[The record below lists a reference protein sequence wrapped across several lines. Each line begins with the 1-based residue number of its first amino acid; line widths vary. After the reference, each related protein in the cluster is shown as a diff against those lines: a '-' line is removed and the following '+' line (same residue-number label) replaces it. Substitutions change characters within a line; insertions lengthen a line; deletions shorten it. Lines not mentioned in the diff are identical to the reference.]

1 MSLPVEW
8 LIAVAIG
15 IALAA
20 ATGFRV
26 FLPLLVAGLAAHW
39 GALPLSDG
47 FRWLATPE
55 ALIALASASVVETVA
70 YYIPGVDHLLDL
82 LAGPAAIVA
91 GVVASASV
99 MVDMPPGIVWPV
111 AIIGGGGMAAV
122 TKLSS
127 AVLRAKTGIATLG
140 AGNPIVS
147 TGETMGAIVI
157 ALAAVFVPVVCLIVL
172 VVTLVWVRRR
182 RRSRVAVAAGPFN
195 R

>member
-1 MSLPVEW
+1 MSLPVDW

-26 FLPLLVAGLAAHW
+26 FLPFLVAGLAAHW
-39 GALPLSDG
+39 GVLPLSDG

-55 ALIALASASVVETVA
+55 ALITLGSASVVETIA
-70 YYIPGVDHLLDL
+70 YYIPGVDHILDV
-82 LAGPAAIVA
+82 LAGPAAIAA
-91 GVVASASV
+91 GIVVSASV

-140 AGNPIVS
+140 VGNPIVS
-147 TGETMGAIVI
+147 TGETAGAIVI
-157 ALAAVFVPVVCLIVL
+157 ALAAVFVPVVCVTVL
-172 VVTLVWVRRR
+172 LVTLVWVRRR
-182 RRSRVAVAAGPFN
+182 RRRRVAV
-195 R
+195 